1 MRCHVRVMRYVLWFP
16 LVLVSAW
23 GCKDSNP
30 LTGDSPSNV
39 VFPPSNVSYS
49 LHVQPLFNQ
58 ACAYSGCH
66 DAVSTQST
74 LRLDN
79 YTDAVLTIPGI
90 VVQGKP
96 DQSTLVLRIQGS
108 VGTRMPPGGNPLN
121 TNQINGIRTWI
132 AEGAKNN

>member
-39 VFPPSNVSYS
+39 VFPASNVSYS

-66 DAVSTQST
+66 DVASTQST
-74 LRLDN
+74 LRLDS

-90 VVQGKP
+90 VVPGKP

-108 VGTRMPPGGNPLN
+108 VGTRMPP
-121 TNQINGIRTWI
+121 
-132 AEGAKNN
+132 